1 MLTAGILPEGLLPS
15 GLAQSLLSGN
25 LPEGLA
31 GLLPGLSGNMPSNL
45 ANLNKSLRSKNFS
58 GQMMNM
64 ALLAANG
71 NQLKYL
77 LESAEDRPLFIISVS
92 LIGACIVIQIFL
104 KVCLL
109 ISSRLDATD
118 RAHEKKASIVN
129 KLITYAT
136 SLLAFC
142 TFSLTGIAVAEMK
155 GIKLPAWLK
164 GEWAV
169 FEIFVQIKAFKI

>member
-1 MLTAGILPEGLLPS
+1 MLTAGILPSGMAQSLLSCALPEGLLPS
-15 GLAQSLLSGN
+15 GLAESLMSGN

-31 GLLPGLSGNMPSNL
+31 GILPGLAGNMPTNL
-45 ANLNKSLRSKNFS
+45 TDLNKSLRSKNFS
-58 GQMMNM
+58 SGMMNM

-77 LESAEDRPLFIISVS
+77 LESSENRPLFIISVS
-92 LIGACIVIQIFL
+92 LIGACVVIQIFL
-104 KVCLL
+104 KICLL

-118 RAHEKKASIVN
+118 RAQEKKANLVN
-129 KLITYAT
+129 KLITTST

-155 GIKLPAWLK
+155 GIKLPAWLRR
-164 GEWAV
+164 E
-169 FEIFVQIKAFKI
+169 